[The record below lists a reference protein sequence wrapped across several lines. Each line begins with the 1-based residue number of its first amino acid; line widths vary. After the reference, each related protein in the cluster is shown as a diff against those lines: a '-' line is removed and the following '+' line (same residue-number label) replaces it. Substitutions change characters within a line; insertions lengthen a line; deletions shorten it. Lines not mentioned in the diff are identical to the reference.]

1 MLKTIAMTDA
11 ATGQQVGTL
20 KLNESLN
27 IGETFRLIGN
37 TTVFKAV
44 ALPLVA
50 GFIPAVEGISL
61 DGKYRTRARIA
72 DTAGA

>member
-1 MLKTIAMTDA
+1 LKTIAVTDA
-11 ATGQQVGTL
+11 ATGTRVGAL
-20 KLNESLN
+20 KLNESLSV
-27 IGETFRLIGN
+27 GETFRLIGN

-61 DGKYRTRARIA
+61 DGEYRTRARIA